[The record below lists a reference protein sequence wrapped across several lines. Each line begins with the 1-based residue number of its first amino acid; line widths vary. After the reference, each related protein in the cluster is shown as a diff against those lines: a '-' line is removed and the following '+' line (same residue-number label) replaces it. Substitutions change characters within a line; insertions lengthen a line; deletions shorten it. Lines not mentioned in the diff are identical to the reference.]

1 MARARTNTPSQPD
14 DPRARR
20 SIEALREALLQLL
33 QTTRFD
39 QIEIKH
45 ITDAAGVSY
54 RTFFRRFASKEE
66 LLEEIAAREA
76 SHLLTLGEAAMA
88 EAYPTKS
95 SVTEMCEYVQNHR
108 KLWAVLLTGG
118 GASAM
123 REEFMRVA
131 KEHSHA
137 RPRINPW
144 LPLDLGVTF
153 VANGIFDIFAW
164 WMRQPEDY
172 PISNVITIF
181 DALIVDTTARP
192 RNIIL
197 S

>member
-1 MARARTNTPSQPD
+1 MARARTNTPIQPD

-20 SIEALREALLQLL
+20 SIAALRDALLELL
-33 QTTRFD
+33 ETRRFD

-66 LLEEIAAREA
+66 LLEEIAADEA
-76 SHLLTLGEAAMA
+76 GTLLLLGEAAMA
-88 EAYPTKS
+88 GPRPGS
-95 SVTEMCEYVQNHR
+95 SVRKMCEYVAHHR
-108 KLWAVLLTGG
+108 KLWTVLLTGG

-123 REEFMRVA
+123 REEFMRIA
-131 KEHSHA
+131 REHGST

-144 LPLDLGVTF
+144 LPLDLAVTF

-164 WMRQPEDY
+164 WMRQPDDY
-172 PISNVITIF
+172 PISNVVKLF

-192 RNIIL
+192 RNITL